1 MIVRM
6 IRLTVVKYS
15 YLKRAALAPK
25 MPLRGLKSSCL
36 KPPRAKMTLSFWAP
50 SCAKRMEGAEEEE
63 CRVEATTA
71 RRNTDF
77 RDIATG
83 QSGD

>member
-1 MIVRM
+1 MDM
-6 IRLTVVKYS
+6 FRLTAVEYF
-15 YLKRAALAPK
+15 YLTRAALAPK

-36 KPPRAKMTLSFWAP
+36 KPPRAEMTLSFWAP
-50 SCAKRMEGAEEEE
+50 SCAKRMEGAEVEE
-63 CRVEATTA
+63 CRVQATTA

-83 QSGD
+83 LAGD

>member
-1 MIVRM
+1 MHMFI
-6 IRLTVVKYS
+6 LTVIKYC
-15 YLKRAALAPK
+15 YLTRAALAPK

-36 KPPRAKMTLSFWAP
+36 KPPRAEMTLSFWAP

-71 RRNTDF
+71 RRNTHF

-83 QSGD
+83 LAGD